1 MERESMAETEI
12 GFEGDDATGS
22 YRIFLRGLEV
32 RCSIGVHAHE
42 RAGTQRVTV
51 DLDLRVTADGGPLDD
66 SLARVVDY
74 ERIVD
79 GVRRLAAGQHV
90 NLVETLAERIAEFCL
105 AEARVRRVRV
115 AVAKPDAFADVAAVG
130 IEIDRSSKNGRS

>member
-1 MERESMAETEI
+1 MAETAI
-12 GFEGDDATGS
+12 GSDGDEMPGC

-42 RAGTQRVTV
+42 QAGTQRVTV
-51 DLDLRVTADGGPLDD
+51 DLDLRVQADGEVIGD

-74 ERIVD
+74 ERIVE
-79 GVRRLAAGQHV
+79 GVRRLAAGQHL

-105 AEARVRRVRV
+105 AEPRVRRVRV

-130 IEIDRSSKNGRS
+130 IEIDRRSKIKRS

>member
-1 MERESMAETEI
+1 MADSAI
-12 GFEGDDATGS
+12 GFDGDDTPGS
-22 YRIFLRGLEV
+22 YRMLLRGLEV

-42 RAGTQRVTV
+42 RTGTQRVTV
-51 DLDLRVTADGGPLDD
+51 DLDLRVTTTGEVIGD

-105 AEARVRRVRV
+105 AEPRVRRVRV

-130 IEIDRSSKNGRS
+130 IEIDRGAVSRRS

>member
-1 MERESMAETEI
+1 MAETEI
-12 GFEGDDATGS
+12 GIDGDDAPGC

-32 RCSIGVHAHE
+32 RCAIGVHAHE
-42 RAGTQRVTV
+42 RAGSQRVTV
-51 DLDLRVTADGGPLDD
+51 DLDLRVTADAGPIDD

-105 AEARVRRVRV
+105 AEPRVRRVRV

-130 IEIDRSSKNGRS
+130 IEIDRSSENERN

>member
-1 MERESMAETEI
+1 MAETAI
-12 GFEGDDATGS
+12 GIDGGDAPGC

-32 RCSIGVHAHE
+32 RCAIGVHAHE

-51 DLDLRVTADGGPLDD
+51 DLDLRVTGDGEAIDD

-105 AEARVRRVRV
+105 AEPRVRRVRV

-130 IEIDRSSKNGRS
+130 IEIDRGSENERS

>member
-1 MERESMAETEI
+1 MTETAI
-12 GFEGDDATGS
+12 DFGDDQVSGG

-42 RAGTQRVTV
+42 RAGSQRVTV
-51 DLDLRVTADGGPLDD
+51 DLDLLVTADAGPIDD
-66 SLARVVDY
+66 SLGRVVDY
-74 ERIVD
+74 ERIVE

-105 AEARVRRVRV
+105 AEPRVRRVRV

-130 IEIDRSSKNGRS
+130 IEIDRRSNGKPR

>member
-1 MERESMAETEI
+1 MAETAL
-12 GFEGDDATGS
+12 GFDDGDAPGC

-32 RCSIGVHAHE
+32 RCAIGVHAHE

-51 DLDLRVTADGGPLDD
+51 DLDLRVTGDGEAIDD

-105 AEARVRRVRV
+105 AEPRVRRVRV